1 MLQPG
6 KPAAGECNSNSG
18 IQAQAQQ
25 FVLILSVG
33 GILGGTEVIP
43 LCAQNTEEL
52 EA

>member
-18 IQAQAQQ
+18 AQAQQ